1 MTPDET
7 CRNSRAVSAYCVG
20 VFVTRGAIVLA
31 VAALTLAAAASS
43 TPAERRAQAC
53 RLGGPD
59 ELRQPSWARARRAT
73 MLVDSVLL
81 SGKRAL
87 RAKRPCWRVSIRGRP
102 ALMVGVAE
110 RALRS
115 RGRRVAPLVVVGL
128 GYNSLWERGGRRHAY
143 WAARFD
149 REATDLLRTL
159 RRLGARQIVWV
170 TLREPSAGMVPPAGL
185 DQVRRYSYYFPYVNQ
200 RLRRLDRRRRDLVLA
215 HWRAASD
222 RRGLTYDA
230 IHVNTKGGKVM
241 ARTVWGA
248 VSREA
253 RRQASRR
260 RPERLGQRR
269 P

>member
-1 MTPDET
+1 
-7 CRNSRAVSAYCVG
+7 
-20 VFVTRGAIVLA
+20 VFGTRRAIVLA
-31 VAALTLAAAASS
+31 AAALTVVASASS
-43 TPAERRAQAC
+43 APAERRAQAC

-59 ELRQPSWARARRAT
+59 EIRQPQWARAQRAT

-81 SGKRAL
+81 SGKQAL
-87 RAKRPCWRVSIRGRP
+87 KAKRPCWRVSIRGRP
-102 ALMVGVAE
+102 ALMVGLAE

-115 RGRRVAPLVVVGL
+115 RGRPVAPLVVVGL
-128 GYNSLWERGGRRHAY
+128 GYNSLWERGRHRYAH

-149 REATDLLRTL
+149 REATSLLRTL

-185 DQVRRYSYYFPYVNQ
+185 GQVRRYSYYFPYVNQ

-230 IHVNTKGGKVM
+230 IHVNTKGAKVM

-253 RRQASRR
+253 QRQAGRR
-260 RPERLGQRR
+260 RPERLRPRR
-269 P
+269 H